1 MTAPGIGP
9 GPSSCRDRR
18 TAVASPA
25 IVTEVPAKV
34 STIKQRLRSFHERRI
49 VVPVG
54 PDALVL
60 DVGSGDKPSWRAD
73 VLLDRYPDDAHAG
86 QRSGTGRTRIDRP
99 LFDAEAADM
108 PFADGVFDYAICSH
122 VLEHVTD
129 PVGVVRELTRVA
141 RAGYIEVPEA
151 SAAKIIDFPSHLWWC
166 RLDESTSPPTLVL
179 TAKQAACFDDEI
191 DAYLRRSGLAEPV
204 KRLIDTHHH
213 DNIIG
218 LHWQGTQP
226 IRVEGTH
233 DPAFVEQTVNAEAH
247 HRDGE
252 AVVARALTAVLTA
265 RKPRRTAP
273 IAWDDVV
280 RPELRRGDGSLLEAR
295 LYRI

>member
-1 MTAPGIGP
+1 MK
-9 GPSSCRDRR
+9 
-18 TAVASPA
+18 
-25 IVTEVPAKV
+25 E
-34 STIKQRLRSFHERRI
+34 RLRSFHERRI
-49 VVPVG
+49 DVPVG

-73 VLLDRYPDDAHAG
+73 VLLDRYPDDAFAG

-99 LFDAEAADM
+99 LFDADAADM

-166 RLDESTSPPTLVL
+166 RLDEWTRPPTLVM
-179 TAKQAACFDDEI
+179 TAKQAPAFDSEI
-191 DAYLRRSGLAEPV
+191 DAYLQRSGLAGPV
-204 KRLIDTHHH
+204 KKLIDSNHHH
-213 DNIIG
+213 NIIALRWEG
-218 LHWQGTQP
+218 SQP
-226 IRVEGTH
+226 IRVEGEH
-233 DPAFVEQTVNAEAH
+233 DPAFVEATVNAEAH
-247 HRDGE
+247 HGTGE
-252 AVVARALTAVLTA
+252 AVAARVLTALLTA

-273 IAWDDVV
+273 IAWDDIMK
-280 RPELRRGDGSLLEAR
+280 PELRRGDGALLEAR
-295 LYRI
+295 LYRM